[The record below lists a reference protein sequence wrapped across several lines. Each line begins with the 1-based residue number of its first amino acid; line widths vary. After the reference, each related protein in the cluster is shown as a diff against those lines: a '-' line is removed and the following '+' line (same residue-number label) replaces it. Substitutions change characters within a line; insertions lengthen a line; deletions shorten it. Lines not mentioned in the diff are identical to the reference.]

1 MPQDLPEMPPG
12 ADARPPA
19 AAHAALWHQGWL
31 RTATPCPSPNFGPR
45 PGGACTD
52 LIVVH
57 SISLPPGIY
66 GTGDVQRLFTNQLDW
81 DAHPYFQ
88 TIRGL
93 QVSSHF
99 FITREGAVWQFV
111 SADERAWHAGQSF
124 WRGRPRCNDD
134 SIGIELEGLEARP
147 SSRRSTRAWCS
158 CASRSARSMR
168 LPISPATN
176 TSRPAARTIP
186 APAFPGPACSRS
198 WTGLPR
204 CFHHPSG
211 CRSAL
216 GAEALFRRAL
226 AFLQAQTP
234 AKCGIFSCL
243 KNYFFCALAPFCAG
257 WQRGSPR
264 NTRTAV
270 VCMPK

>member
-1 MPQDLPEMPPG
+1 MPPG

-134 SIGIELEGLEARP
+134 SIGIELEGLEGETFEPAQYQ
-147 SSRRSTRAWCS
+147 SLVQLCQQIRAQYAIAYIAGHEHIAPGRKNDPGPGFSWP
-158 CASRSARSMR
+158 R
-168 LPISPATN
+168 LQQELDW
-176 TSRPAARTIP
+176 PAAM
-186 APAFPGPACSRS
+186 FPPSI
-198 WTGLPR
+198 GL
-204 CFHHPSG
+204 
-211 CRSAL
+211 
-216 GAEALFRRAL
+216 
-226 AFLQAQTP
+226 
-234 AKCGIFSCL
+234 
-243 KNYFFCALAPFCAG
+243 
-257 WQRGSPR
+257 
-264 NTRTAV
+264 
-270 VCMPK
+270 